1 MHNLRLIGRHHTRAV
16 HTVHQVHTVHDNK
29 SSAQCTPRQQESWT
43 VHNTPTRTESYT
55 EVFNAGAAS
64 NCCENLQVKLNTCFE
79 VHPLR
84 LIGRH
89 HTRVKHCALES
100 HWALCRAERYISALY
115 HTVKSTAHSQT
126 VNIHLHPAIVK
137 NDQRNSGDTL

>member
-1 MHNLRLIGRHHTRAV
+1 MHNLRLIGRHHTRTV
-16 HTVHQVHTVHDNK
+16 HTVHTVHTLCTTTRAVHTKTTRELD
-29 SSAQCTPRQQESWT
+29 SAQHTNKNRELYRGFQCRC
-43 VHNTPTRTESYT
+43 SY
-55 EVFNAGAAS
+55 
-64 NCCENLQVKLNTCFE
+64 CCENLQVKLNTGFQ

-137 NDQRNSGDTL
+137 NDQRNSRDTL